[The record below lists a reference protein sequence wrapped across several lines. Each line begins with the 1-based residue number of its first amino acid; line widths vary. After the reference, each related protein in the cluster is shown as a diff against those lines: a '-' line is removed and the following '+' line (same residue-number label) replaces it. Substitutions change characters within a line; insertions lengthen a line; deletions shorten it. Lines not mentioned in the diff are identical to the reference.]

1 MQLSVI
7 RRVSPFILMPIPG
20 LNTIFTSPGV
30 SCLKA
35 GSLLHFMLRRL
46 KSQDFTFTACPPVV
60 TVTSSSMGILVLD
73 LRSGVT
79 IVPYFKLNFVPI
91 IDNNTK
97 ITNEK

>member
-1 MQLSVI
+1 
-7 RRVSPFILMPIPG
+7 
-20 LNTIFTSPGV
+20 
-30 SCLKA
+30 
-35 GSLLHFMLRRL
+35 MLRRL

>member
-1 MQLSVI
+1 
-7 RRVSPFILMPIPG
+7 MPIPG

-35 GSLLHFMLRRL
+35 GFFLHFMLRRL

-79 IVPYFKLNFVPI
+79 IVPYFKLNFIPI